1 MPIEKVTKVLEL
13 LFAHGRVP
21 AKVKLPEKREV
32 PMTLRELSKLY
43 YLKKLIERDTMRIS
57 ELEARLS
64 PGGMNLTG
72 MPRSASPKNTMEEVI
87 PLLVDLKERLR
98 SEQAKYIDERKAIEN
113 YINSVDDYLIR
124 CILSC
129 RFVDLM
135 TWNQTALYIGGG
147 NTENSVKKACY
158 RFLKKSEES

>member
-1 MPIEKVTKVLEL
+1 MAMRLHQRS
-13 LFAHGRVP
+13 A
-21 AKVKLPEKREV
+21 EKRKGEM
-32 PMTLRELSKLY
+32 PMTVRELSKLY

-57 ELEARLS
+57 ELEARLL

-72 MPRSASPKNTMEEVI
+72 MPKNPSPKNTMEEVI
-87 PLLVDLKERLR
+87 PLLMDIKDRLR
-98 SEQAKYIDERKAIEN
+98 SEQAKYIQERKAIED
-113 YINSVDDYLIR
+113 YINSVDDYQMR